1 MISPCHGLGRFVYEL
16 RFLNLPDQ
24 HVSYFREGPS
34 NELSIRLRQSQ
45 MKRPILQY
53 ISKMSELILLENTL
67 PHPTF
72 RERNCK
78 ERDSDPKSV
87 SSVTWRLYGG
97 QSLKP
102 TLGRNVG

>member
-16 RFLNLPDQ
+16 RFLDLPDQ
-24 HVSYFREGPS
+24 HVLYFRGGPS

-67 PHPTF
+67 PHPQLSGNVIV
-72 RERNCK
+72 RSGIPIR
-78 ERDSDPKSV
+78 RV
-87 SSVTWRLYGG
+87 S
-97 QSLKP
+97 P
-102 TLGRNVG
+102 P